1 MGEMG
6 VEMKGGWSKTSN
18 KESYLIVTP
27 ASQLLLPCCKYLIL
41 VGPFTLFFLEATD
54 GCLQFRSPK
63 TLLFEFTGCLL
74 QPYTMPKEM

>member
-1 MGEMG
+1 
-6 VEMKGGWSKTSN
+6 MKGGGGGVRQAVK
-18 KESYLIVTP
+18 KSYLIVTP

-41 VGPFTLFFLEATD
+41 VGPFTLFFLEAPH
-54 GCLQFRSPK
+54 GCLQFRSLN